1 MLEYF
6 KLCLFI
12 VAFTMVY
19 AFVSNDD
26 YHKKFDKPIVI
37 EYNCSKLSY
46 EAPKDV
52 IDLCKDTNRRLVIVK
67 TYQK

>member
-26 YHKKFDKPIVI
+26 YHKEFDKPIVI
-37 EYNCSKLSY
+37 EYNCSKLNY
-46 EAPKDV
+46 ETPKDV
-52 IDLCKDTNRRLVIVK
+52 VDLCNDTNRRFVIVK
-67 TYQK
+67 TY

>member
-1 MLEYF
+1 
-6 KLCLFI
+6 
-12 VAFTMVY
+12 MVY

-37 EYNCSKLSY
+37 EYNCSKLKY
-46 EAPKDV
+46 ETPKDV
-52 IDLCKDTNRRLVIVK
+52 VDLCNDTNRRFVIVK

>member
-1 MLEYF
+1 MSEYL

-26 YHKKFDKPIVI
+26 YHKKFDKPIEI
-37 EYNCSKLSY
+37 EYNCNKLSY
-46 EAPKDV
+46 
-52 IDLCKDTNRRLVIVK
+52 DTPTNVVSMCNDGRKFVIVK
-67 TYQK
+67 MY